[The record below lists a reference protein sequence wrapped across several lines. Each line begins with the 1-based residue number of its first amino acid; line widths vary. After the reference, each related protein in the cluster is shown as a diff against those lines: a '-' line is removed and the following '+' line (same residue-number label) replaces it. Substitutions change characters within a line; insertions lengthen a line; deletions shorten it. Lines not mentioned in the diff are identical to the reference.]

1 MNIHQ
6 SHLVGSE
13 NQSIPWGCHSMPS
26 TSNEQRDI
34 LRDASTNLDTW
45 SHMEVSNPWK
55 YPNSS
60 SCHINGIFPTLATG
74 CRGWKRSLASV
85 STPRRFRHFA
95 GIFWSATQGFEDF
108 PPEKKKTWQD
118 FENMPLSP
126 SMMPQSPS
134 LMPQSP
140 SLMPPSPSLQ
150 GPVRSF
156 QVKNT
161 FIDVEDSPKEG
172 TWGPET
178 SRRCRSMPP
187 PPMLDTPSEDDDTN
201 TTPDDEVSSPLSVE
215 KTHYSAARRRFT
227 DVVTIHKCL
236 IYRYIGHH
244 RTTATS
250 SCFSRFSYFIP
261 RW

>member
-1 MNIHQ
+1 
-6 SHLVGSE
+6 
-13 NQSIPWGCHSMPS
+13 
-26 TSNEQRDI
+26 
-34 LRDASTNLDTW
+34 
-45 SHMEVSNPWK
+45 
-55 YPNSS
+55 
-60 SCHINGIFPTLATG
+60 
-74 CRGWKRSLASV
+74 
-85 STPRRFRHFA
+85 
-95 GIFWSATQGFEDF
+95 
-108 PPEKKKTWQD
+108 
-118 FENMPLSP
+118 MPLSP

-227 DVVTIHKCL
+227 GCSDKTQMLDID
-236 IYRYIGHH
+236 
-244 RTTATS
+244 T
-250 SCFSRFSYFIP
+250 
-261 RW
+261 